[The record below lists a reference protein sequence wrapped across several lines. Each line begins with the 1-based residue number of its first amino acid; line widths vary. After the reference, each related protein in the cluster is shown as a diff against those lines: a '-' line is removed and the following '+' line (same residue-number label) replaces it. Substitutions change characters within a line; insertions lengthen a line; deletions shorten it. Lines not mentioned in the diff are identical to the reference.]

1 MFATSRARNCENEE
15 DANCRAIS
23 RARAVARAR
32 DARLRA
38 VARGFAT
45 LPKTRAR
52 KRTRARANA
61 SAGTRSR
68 APCFYARRLR
78 AGNARFA
85 APARAFCAL
94 DEAMVARKHARAV
107 GRASGARDKLA
118 WGPWTARRLFRFDG
132 AELAAKARARI
143 VLGATRRARNNRA
156 SGWNRR
162 AALRAHD
169 SSRFR
174 RTHMVPPDPWFRMEH
189 AGSSVYLGTPTG
201 PARLTAAE
209 QARQVVAGPDKL

>member
-1 MFATSRARNCENEE
+1 MFATSRAR
-15 DANCRAIS
+15 AIARMKKTQIAAPFRARS
-23 RARAVARAR
+23 RAVSQRCQR
-32 DARLRA
+32 
-38 VARGFAT
+38 
-45 LPKTRAR
+45 RAR

-132 AELAAKARARI
+132 AKLAAKARARI
-143 VLGATRRARNNRA
+143 VLVATRRARNNRA

-209 QARQVVAGPDKL
+209 QARQVVARPDKL